1 MKALRHPNGTYY
13 AFTMEINLRE
23 MPGRAEPLVYLMPR
37 LRRYMSSGG
46 VRTTKD
52 DVRVMIE
59 YPSPLAQTLNAPNKF
74 ITQVPIQIAYSS
86 KDKKRNYTG
95 AVLPMLARLIGD
107 TDAHKALVDVEN
119 LLNIPQDYIKPKRGI
134 HDVAYHMV
142 YDTGM
147 KPEPDMEAGL
157 PMAIIQTLYQASEVF
172 LRGWFKAETSHPLH
186 SSITTDTVKQDET
199 LSLANL
205 SIIKDTFSIWIGS
218 KKPGKKRA
226 DWPAKIQERFR
237 IAVEQKSLTI
247 LLFADT
253 ENALAAMEAD
263 VQGILAILDGNVPYG
278 FEIVSIKT
286 PQQFILPITSITEQ
300 AWREDVKTIRNY
312 LANMQDSFGNAIV
325 LDDSKSYVAII
336 QRPETPTK
344 EGINQDNQKK
354 SALRAAL
361 GSMKIRSQMLRPFS
375 DDDKD
380 GLQIRVSNPKQAERG
395 RLLNTVSDALIR
407 GNGMTYGAP
416 SEHYEKLLG
425 FEPELAQQ
433 IVVEYWLRY
442 KSQKP
447 KTDFIAV
454 VRQHPNGFI
463 DVILPNAKDGQPEAP
478 RSIHDTNW
486 YLQMLFAKNHNE
498 DRVYTRYGN
507 LPDNRV
513 FTFFQSQLYS
523 RSVPTLIVPQVGD
536 WRSRGTKW
544 FTDDDFKSN
553 QIVINN
559 QVCDVDELKNVR
571 IVKMLTDESFNMR
584 YWLEATRES
593 DANIDGLLAVQ
604 DTFAKNPT
612 IYSIDSRQEDLL
624 QPEKKHLDSLY
635 QRGTVIE
642 FAALMMQKEDYL
654 ERQYS
659 WCMIPHLAR
668 IHAGWGMGSTIYP
681 YPYHLVCSAIEDA
694 LWAVFEGKR

>member
-1 MKALRHPNGTYY
+1 
-13 AFTMEINLRE
+13 
-23 MPGRAEPLVYLMPR
+23 
-37 LRRYMSSGG
+37 
-46 VRTTKD
+46 
-52 DVRVMIE
+52 
-59 YPSPLAQTLNAPNKF
+59 
-74 ITQVPIQIAYSS
+74 
-86 KDKKRNYTG
+86 
-95 AVLPMLARLIGD
+95 MLARLIGD

-157 PMAIIQTLYQASEVF
+157 PMDIIQTLYQASEVF

-186 SSITTDTVKQDET
+186 SRITTDTVKQDET

-205 SIIKDTFSIWIGS
+205 SIIKNTFSIWIGS

-226 DWPAKIQERFR
+226 NWPAKIQERFR

-263 VQGILAILDGNVPYG
+263 VKGILAILDGNVPYG
-278 FEIVSIKT
+278 FEIISIKT

-300 AWREDVKTIRNY
+300 VWREDVKTIRNY
-312 LANMQDSFGNAIV
+312 LANMQDRLGNAIV

-344 EGINQDNQKK
+344 GDINQDNQKK
-354 SALRAAL
+354 SALRAAF

-425 FEPELAQQ
+425 FEFELAQQ

-463 DVILPNAKDGQPEAP
+463 DVILPNAKDGQPEVP

-486 YLQMLFAKNHNE
+486 YLQMLFAKNHSE

-513 FTFFQSQLYS
+513 FSFFQSQLYS

-571 IVKMLTDESFNMR
+571 IVKMLTDERFNMR
-584 YWLEATRES
+584 YWLEATHES

-612 IYSIDSRQEDLL
+612 IYSIDSRSEDLL
-624 QPEKKHLDSLY
+624 QPEKKRLDNLY

-668 IHAGWGMGSTIYP
+668 IHAGWSMRSTIYP

-694 LWAVFEGKR
+694 LWVVFDGKR